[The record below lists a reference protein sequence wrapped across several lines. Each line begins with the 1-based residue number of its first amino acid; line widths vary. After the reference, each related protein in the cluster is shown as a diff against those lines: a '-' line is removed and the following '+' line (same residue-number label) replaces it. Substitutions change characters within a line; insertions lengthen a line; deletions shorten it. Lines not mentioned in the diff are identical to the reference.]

1 MSPATVEN
9 DEPLEESPTVSVVE
23 ATEDPYSEARQ
34 RLVAEGVD
42 RAVEVGPGRTL
53 KSLMKRIDRSVSVA
67 SAGTVSEIAELSG

>member
-1 MSPATVEN
+1 MHPDTSDRYKALPPY
-9 DEPLEESPTVSVVE
+9 PLAGIPET
-23 ATEDPYSEARQ
+23 RR